1 MKKTLRISAL
11 LLVLCLCLAFV
22 ACDSA
27 PKTQGPATGNDKTGT
42 ATAPV
47 SSEEKP
53 EYAIPEGAYY
63 ENYEFKI
70 LGLGNNN
77 GYSHIDLTAEE
88 LMGDPI
94 NDAVYERNAK
104 LKEDLGITI
113 SSQLDTAAGLLA
125 TAKSNIQ
132 AELDSYDLYLPTMSD
147 AVSLA
152 TSNMLV
158 NLYDVPNLDI
168 TKFWWDQ
175 AVVRDLTIDGR
186 LYFTTGE
193 IGIMDDDLCYVIAF
207 NKQFLKEFG
216 MEVDPYQL
224 VRDKKWT
231 LNKFSE
237 LTRGFNDDL
246 DGNGEMTSEDQWG
259 FITFINSSTVF
270 YQASGERMVSRDGD
284 GFVFSMQTDRASA
297 VVEDVLEFMNGE
309 GFWRTDKMDR
319 TRSTTQAFM
328 DGDVA
333 FRTLVLSTVREF
345 RGMEM
350 DFGVLPYPLF
360 DEDQKE
366 YQTPTSTECYCPGV
380 MIPVTASNLERTG
393 AITELLAYYGYQ
405 HLTPAYYETSVKGVI
420 SRDEDTWEMLDLIF
434 GNKIYDIGYIY
445 NFGDMQ
451 FVINELTK
459 NDNLNYVSKL
469 DSIKDA
475 VAADIQEVLDA
486 FHFNQN

>member
-88 LMGDPI
+88 LMDEPI

-224 VRDKKWT
+224 VKDKKWT

-237 LTRGFNDDL
+237 LTKGFNDDL

-350 DFGVLPYPLF
+350 DFGVLPYPLY
-360 DEDQKE
+360 DEDQTQ
-366 YQTPTSTECYCPGV
+366 YYTPTSSYMYLPGV
-380 MIPVTASNLERTG
+380 CIPNCASDLERTG
-393 AITELLAYYGYQ
+393 VIIETMAYYSHLY
-405 HLTPAYYETSVKGVI
+405 LTPAYYDVVLEGLVT
-420 SRDEDTWEMLDLIF
+420 RDEESEDMLDIIF
-434 GNKIYDIGYIY
+434 ANKIYDIGYIF
-445 NFGDMQ
+445 NLGNMTWVLSD
-451 FVINELTK
+451 LTGESSMA
-459 NDNLNYVSKL
+459 YTSRF

-475 VAADIQEVLDA
+475 VAQDIEDLLDG
-486 FHFNQN
+486 FSMQ